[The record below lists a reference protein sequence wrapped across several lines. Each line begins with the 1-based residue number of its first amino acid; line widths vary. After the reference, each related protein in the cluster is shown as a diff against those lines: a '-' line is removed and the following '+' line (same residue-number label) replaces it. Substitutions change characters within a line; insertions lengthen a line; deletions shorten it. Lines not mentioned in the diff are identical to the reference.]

1 MNTMTTVSEVLNE
14 LRLRGYTVD
23 FNLDDNCLICHSNSL
38 KIHPQDFVVD
48 KHYRFEGMS
57 DPSDEAIVYAISSPK
72 HDIKGT
78 LVNGY
83 GISSDNIT
91 DDLIKALNEK
101 PPVKHLEQLPD
112 STPTKSNEATPLR
125 PEGERELDAPM
136 VTMDLNLLKA
146 QIKQEDSYKN
156 GDRNAITIFKTGG
169 MRLVLIALHKGAEMK
184 THTAPG
190 IISVQVL
197 EGHITFTTE
206 QKTAERSAGQMLA
219 LHAGIA
225 HKVFA
230 NAESLFLLTIS
241 SRIEK
246 K

>member
-1 MNTMTTVSEVLNE
+1 MNTMTTVSEVLND
-14 LRLRGYTVD
+14 LKLKGYTVD

-72 HDIKGT
+72 HNIKGT

-83 GISSDNIT
+83 GISSDNLT
-91 DDLIKALNEK
+91 DDLIKALNET

-112 STPTKSNEATPLR
+112 SVPSKSNEATPLR

-156 GDRNAITIFKTGG
+156 GDRNAITIFKTEG
-169 MRLVLIALHKGAEMK
+169 MRMVLIALHKGAEMK

-197 EGHITFTTE
+197 EGHITFSTA
-206 QKTAERSAGQMLA
+206 QKTTDRSAGQMLA

-225 HKVFA
+225 HKVLA
-230 NAESLFLLTIS
+230 SEESLFLLTIS
-241 SRIEK
+241 LRVEK
-246 K
+246 N